1 MKEIIVRFINRV
13 YFGIYLYTR
22 ELDIPV
28 LYMGRKEYYRGQL
41 GFKICDL
48 MVLLYTSGCLSF
60 AGALGGE
67 TLLTL
72 IKGNYLYRI
81 LYFILLIGISV
92 LISQLSSFEGEK
104 GLSYFEQF
112 DQEPRSKKIKWMII
126 SAFVFI
132 IGILFFVLGIIV
144 FPVYSWL
151 QHRKSNTKYQTL
163 RVNSCIKGAS
173 PWYRRSHFSEGSY
186 SPSR

>member
-1 MKEIIVRFINRV
+1 MKEIIVSFINRV

-28 LYMGRKEYYRGQL
+28 MYMGRKEYYRGQL
-41 GFKICDL
+41 GFKICNL
-48 MVLLYTSGCLSF
+48 MTFLYISGCLSF
-60 AGALGGE
+60 VGALGGE

-81 LYFILLIGISV
+81 MYFILLIGISF
-92 LISQLSSFEGEK
+92 LISQFSSLEGEK

-144 FPVYSWL
+144 FPVYS
-151 QHRKSNTKYQTL
+151 
-163 RVNSCIKGAS
+163 
-173 PWYRRSHFSEGSY
+173 
-186 SPSR
+186 

>member
-1 MKEIIVRFINRV
+1 MKEIIVSFINRV

-28 LYMGRKEYYRGQL
+28 MYMGRKEYYRGQL
-41 GFKICDL
+41 GFKICNL
-48 MVLLYTSGCLSF
+48 MTFLYISGCLSF
-60 AGALGGE
+60 VGALGGE

-81 LYFILLIGISV
+81 MYFILLIGISF
-92 LISQLSSFEGEK
+92 LISKFSSLEGEK

-112 DQEPRSKKIKWMII
+112 DQEPRSNKIKWMII

-132 IGILFFVLGIIV
+132 IGILLFVLGVIV
-144 FPVYSWL
+144 FPVYS
-151 QHRKSNTKYQTL
+151 
-163 RVNSCIKGAS
+163 
-173 PWYRRSHFSEGSY
+173 
-186 SPSR
+186 

>member
-1 MKEIIVRFINRV
+1 MKEIIVSFINRV

-28 LYMGRKEYYRGQL
+28 MYMGRKEYYRGQL
-41 GFKICDL
+41 GFKICNL
-48 MVLLYTSGCLSF
+48 MTFLYISGCLSF
-60 AGALGGE
+60 VGALGGE

-81 LYFILLIGISV
+81 MYFTLLIGISF
-92 LISQLSSFEGEK
+92 LISQFSSLEGEK

-112 DQEPRSKKIKWMII
+112 DQEPRSNKIKWMII

-132 IGILFFVLGIIV
+132 IGILLFVLGVIV
-144 FPVYSWL
+144 FPVYS
-151 QHRKSNTKYQTL
+151 
-163 RVNSCIKGAS
+163 
-173 PWYRRSHFSEGSY
+173 
-186 SPSR
+186 

>member
-41 GFKICDL
+41 WFKICDL

-81 LYFILLIGISV
+81 QYFILLIGISV
-92 LISQLSSFEGEK
+92 LISQLSSLEGEK

-144 FPVYSWL
+144 FPVYS
-151 QHRKSNTKYQTL
+151 
-163 RVNSCIKGAS
+163 
-173 PWYRRSHFSEGSY
+173 
-186 SPSR
+186 